1 MYYVYYY
8 SACKISTTTSCFIAA
23 TIFSPSPSPS
33 MCPHFLS
40 RSLLLLHL
48 PWWFILL
55 HHQLEHQFFYKPD
68 HLICLLFF
76 SFITS
81 STPHPV
87 ISLQYTICIVL
98 FYLVKVEYKYGCT
111 INKYLL
117 YFVVVSFL

>member
-1 MYYVYYY
+1 MKYNMYYVYYY
-8 SACKISTTTSCFIAA
+8 SACKISTTASCFIAA
-23 TIFSPSPSPS
+23 TIFSPS

-55 HHQLEHQFFYKPD
+55 HHQFEHQFFYKPD

-76 SFITS
+76 SLITS

-117 YFVVVSFL
+117 YFVVVSCL